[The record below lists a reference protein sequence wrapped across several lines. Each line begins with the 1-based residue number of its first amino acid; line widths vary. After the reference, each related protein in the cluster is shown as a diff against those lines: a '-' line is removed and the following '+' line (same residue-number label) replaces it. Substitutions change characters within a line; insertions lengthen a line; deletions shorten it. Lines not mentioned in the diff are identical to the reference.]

1 MHICNF
7 FEWGQMGLINEGK
20 NETNLY
26 VIQQQILFLLSEVI
40 GRDKAS
46 SLHGDI
52 TDQELA

>member
-26 VIQQQILFLLSEVI
+26 VIQQQILFPLSEVI